1 MTLIKQS
8 DVAELNFTDCRKK
21 IGESMLPTTSRNYT
35 ISFLFHYFNMSK
47 SNNVTGDIKA
57 IIKTLVQNP
66 NDFGPDKAAQAMHA
80 IMGGNA
86 TPSQI
91 SAFLI
96 GLKLNQKDLDAEI
109 VAACAATM
117 REFALQIHYSDHAHL
132 EDCVVDIVGTG
143 GDGHDTYNVSTT
155 ASLVAAGA
163 GAKVAKVRKWDA
175 ML

>member
-1 MTLIKQS
+1 VTLLKYS

-21 IGESMLPTTSRNYT
+21 KVSQCYQRLKRTIPSVSPTF
-35 ISFLFHYFNMSK
+35 IKMSK
-47 SNNVTGDIKA
+47 PSTVTGDIKA
-57 IIKTLVQNP
+57 IIKTLIQHP
-66 NDFGPDKAAQAMHA
+66 SDFGPEQAAQAMHA
-80 IMGGNA
+80 IMAGHA

-109 VAACAATM
+109 VAACADTM
-117 REFALQIHYSDHAHL
+117 RDFALQIHYSDHRHL

-163 GAKVAKVRKWDA
+163 GAKVAKVRFG
-175 ML
+175 